1 MSNTLPLPLDD
12 TDIAVIGIIT
22 NASNLRTGDNPSYTL
37 EDYLSMYPQF
47 GSDSGGVYLVPTV
60 ILQMYIDLANASIQE
75 ARYHGAWVLCM
86 GFFVAHF
93 ATLYLQGTA
102 SPGSSAGQVLE
113 AGRAQGLATSE
124 SVDGVSVSTDYN
136 AIANDLNGWAAWKLT
151 IYGQQLATI
160 GKLMGKGGMMVW

>member
-1 MSNTLPLPLDD
+1 MSNTLPLPSDD
-12 TDIAVIGIIT
+12 TDVAVIGIIT
-22 NASNLRTGDNPSYTL
+22 NASNLRIGENPSYTL

-47 GSDSGGVYLVPTV
+47 ESDSGGVYLVPTV

>member
-1 MSNTLPLPLDD
+1 MSNTLPLPSDD

-47 GSDSGGVYLVPTV
+47 ESDSGGVYLVPTV